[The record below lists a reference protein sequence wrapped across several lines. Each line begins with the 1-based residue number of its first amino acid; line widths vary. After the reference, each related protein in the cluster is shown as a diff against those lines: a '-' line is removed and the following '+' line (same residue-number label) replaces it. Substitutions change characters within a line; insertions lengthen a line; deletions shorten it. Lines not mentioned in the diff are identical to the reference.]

1 MKVALIRALVAL
13 ELIAGAAGAAT
24 LHRASGDAAVPPT
37 HPVTHRVDAPA
48 ATVVNAS
55 IALPSPS
62 AEPARAAPVQA
73 GAGAPAVPK
82 TVACAPAQ
90 LRAVQQDVKVALGA
104 AVATYVVQETAGRT
118 CSLSAAQPAWVKPMV
133 GPAAVKALTVQST
146 NGAPGQATLAPKSKA
161 VVQLTL
167 QNAASS
173 VATSVTK
180 SAAPLSKALTSVTK
194 TGASVSKAVSGM
206 ASAAA
211 PAAPAPAAPSG
222 PAPGGGLPPV
232 DQLLKQIG
240 GAVQSLLPPTTAH
253 AAPPVPV
260 PAPPPPPPP
269 PNQTTYPA
277 GAGGF
282 DISWPQCGSA
292 YPGGHV
298 VAIVGVNDGKAFTTN
313 PCLKSQA
320 DWAGPGMELY
330 ININSPKVVNA
341 TDQSGPAGTCG
352 PGDNGCLAYNYGY
365 NHAAQSVSNAAAQG
379 VRAKTWWIDVETV
392 GQCTGQFPTNSTGYW
407 SCDQGLNSRTV
418 QGAIDGL
425 RAAGQ
430 VAGVYSTSYQWGV
443 ITGGYVPAG
452 PPIPNWLAGAEPTA
466 AWCSGSHNFGG
477 GRAWLL
483 QLYPPDPFD
492 RDQAC

>member
-1 MKVALIRALVAL
+1 MKVALIRALVAF
-13 ELIAGAAGAAT
+13 ELIAGVAAAAT
-24 LHRASGDAAVPPT
+24 VTGGGGVPADLRPT
-37 HPVTHRVDAPA
+37 HPVTHSTNAPA

-55 IALPSPS
+55 VSVPVSV
-62 AEPARAAPVQA
+62 RAMPDKAVLAQA
-73 GAGAPAVPK
+73 KTGGPAVGQAA
-82 TVACAPAQ
+82 ACALTQ
-90 LRAVQQDVKVALGA
+90 LRAVQQDAKVALGA
-104 AVATYVVQETAGRT
+104 AVATYVVQETAGRA
-118 CSLSAAQPAWVKPMV
+118 CSLSSTQPAWVQPMV
-133 GPAAVKALTVQST
+133 GPAAVKALTVQSA
-146 NGAPGQATLAPKSKA
+146 NGAPGQPTLAPKSKA

-167 QNAASS
+167 QNAVSS
-173 VATSVTK
+173 LATSVTK
-180 SAAPLSKALTSVTK
+180 SAT
-194 TGASVSKAVSGM
+194 SVSKSVSGV
-206 ASAAA
+206 ASAAS
-211 PAAPAPAAPSG
+211 PGSSGAPSG
-222 PAPGGGLPPV
+222 QPPAIGPLSLPPIE
-232 DQLLKQIG
+232 QLLKQLG
-240 GAVQSLLPPTTAH
+240 GAVQSLLPPTTAT
-253 AAPPVPV
+253 AAPPAPAPA
-260 PAPPPPPPP
+260 PAPPPV

-282 DISWPQCGSA
+282 DISWPQCGGA
-292 YPGGHV
+292 YPGGHT

-330 ININSPKVVNA
+330 INLNSPRVVNA
-341 TDQSGPAGTCG
+341 TDQSGPAGNCG
-352 PGDNGCLAYNYGY
+352 AGDNGCLAYNYGY
-365 NHAAQSVSNAAAQG
+365 NHSTQSVSNAAAQG

-407 SCDQGLNSRTV
+407 SCDQGLNARTI
-418 QGAIDGL
+418 QGSIDGL

-452 PPIPNWLAGAEPTA
+452 PPVPNWLAGAEPTA